1 MAGICDD
8 PAGVAGQI
16 FELVGGRIHV
26 CLGWNDDPEFDHGKR
41 WDAAEPGKK
50 TLSLI
55 AGRPAP
61 WEAAERAVAA
71 PAHVPAMCLP
81 WSGIWI
87 ASVACRVVKIVK
99 NLSESRRR
107 NRNAFPCGQQPHPSL
122 HIPAAMTPRAQA
134 SPQSWPIIHDFRIM
148 ETHGFKGHSKAKP
161 QRQTTSSWNA
171 AGIL

>member
-26 CLGWNDDPEFDHGKR
+26 CLGWNDDPEFDHGKG

-50 TLSLI
+50 TPSLI
-55 AGRPAP
+55 AERPAP

-87 ASVACRVVKIVK
+87 ASVACRVVNIVK
-99 NLSESRRR
+99 NLSESR
-107 NRNAFPCGQQPHPSL
+107 
-122 HIPAAMTPRAQA
+122 A
-134 SPQSWPIIHDFRIM
+134 SGNCPP
-148 ETHGFKGHSKAKP
+148 KP
-161 QRQTTSSWNA
+161 QRVPVWTTAASKSSHPRSDDA
-171 AGIL
+171 QSSSVASIVAHHP